1 MRGASKIIFLFSPGF
16 CSGLASENDLHSL
29 IAECKCFHKEG
40 AGNLAFSNYFM
51 MLISKVSAQRFV
63 YFFYDVDASL
73 IAVSPCRNK
82 MFTIVSRD
90 VANEILLLI
99 FESYRSN
106 EECDGCK
113 IELAEVC
120 GKCRQRY
127 VMELN

>member
-1 MRGASKIIFLFSPGF
+1 MFLQKGSGNSSFSIASYAYIESLGSAFCIFF
-16 CSGLASENDLHSL
+16 CGV
-29 IAECKCFHKEG
+29 G
-40 AGNLAFSNYFM
+40 
-51 MLISKVSAQRFV
+51 
-63 YFFYDVDASL
+63 ASL
-73 IAVSPCRNK
+73 IAIFPCRNK
-82 MFTIVSRD
+82 MFTIVSCD